1 MKRVMA
7 LALPV
12 LLLFGGSLAAVEL
25 LHDRELFVSPPDAAA
40 EGFIREVMTKRYSR
54 AKEYLADPESVSQ
67 AELEELQSRLGE
79 GENPEAKIV
88 ARDDEHAGVDVK
100 VKETVFSVP
109 LEWDR
114 GWKVALLP

>member
-7 LALPV
+7 MALTV

-40 EGFIREVMTKRYSR
+40 EGFVREVMTKRYVR
-54 AKEYLADPESVSQ
+54 AKAYLADPESVSQ

-88 ARDDEHAGVDVK
+88 SRDDEHAVVDVK

-109 LEWDR
+109 LEWQDD
-114 GWKVALLP
+114 WKVSKLP